1 MTSNFE
7 IALSKHE
14 FPDYFRGKGEYFTR
28 DPDWGTQLHIRNWQD
43 SSVFLKSL
51 NNSTDVLKNAFSSYL
66 STVEL
71 TIADAHD
78 LLENIDCYYYLRT
91 KHPHLSKDG
100 FDLIRD
106 ADNNEKQIVSATMS
120 FLKKAVKTHNIPEE
134 LELFNRRI
142 KILINSGGPD
152 NITNL

>member
-7 IALSKHE
+7 IALNKNE

-43 SSVFLKSL
+43 SSVFLKPL
-51 NNSTDVLKNAFSSYL
+51 NNSTEILKNAFSLYL
-66 STVEL
+66 ITVEL
-71 TIADAHD
+71 TITDAHD
-78 LLENIDCYYYLRT
+78 LLENIGCYYYLRT
-91 KHPHLSKDG
+91 EQPYLSKNG

-106 ADNNEKQIVSATMS
+106 ANNDEKRRISKTMS
-120 FLKKAVKTHNIPEE
+120 FLKETVATNNIPEN
-134 LELFNRRI
+134 LELFNRRVNMLI
-142 KILINSGGPD
+142 KNGGPD

>member
-7 IALSKHE
+7 IALNKNE

-43 SSVFLKSL
+43 SSVFLKPL
-51 NNSTDVLKNAFSSYL
+51 NNSTDILKNAFSLYL

-71 TIADAHD
+71 TITDAHD
-78 LLENIDCYYYLRT
+78 LLENIGCYYYLRT
-91 KHPHLSKDG
+91 KQPYLSKNG

-106 ADNNEKQIVSATMS
+106 ANNNEKRRISKTMS
-120 FLKKAVKTHNIPEE
+120 FLKKTVAINNIPEN
-134 LELFNRRI
+134 LELFNRRVNMLI
-142 KILINSGGPD
+142 KNGGPD